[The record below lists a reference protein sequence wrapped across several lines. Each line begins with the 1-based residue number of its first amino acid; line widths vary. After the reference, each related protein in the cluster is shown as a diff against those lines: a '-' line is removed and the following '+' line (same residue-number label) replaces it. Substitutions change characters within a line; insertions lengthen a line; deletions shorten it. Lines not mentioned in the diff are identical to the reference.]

1 MAKYYV
7 LFLLICLGLLV
18 VIIELLR
25 RQHLREK
32 YAILWLVIAVAL
44 PIVFFSERLIDRI
57 SIMVGIMYPPTL
69 VFIAAIL
76 GLLLLT
82 LMLSVID
89 SHQTDRIIK
98 LTQKVALLDE
108 RLDQLLK
115 TKK

>member
-1 MAKYYV
+1 
-7 LFLLICLGLLV
+7 V
-18 VIIELLR
+18 VVELLR
-25 RQHLREK
+25 RNHLREK
-32 YAILWLVIAVAL
+32 YAILWLLIAVAL

-57 SIMVGIMYPPTL
+57 SVMVGIMYPPTL

-98 LTQKVALLDE
+98 LTQKIALLEE
-108 RLDQLLK
+108 RFDRMTK